1 VNGSAFEDE
10 EHNPM
15 PIISGRAKAFL
26 NNPDDLVA
34 LTKVGEDDYLS
45 RFLQDHWLRLFR
57 KRKTA
62 DPLDR
67 TTIYKNAYIVRTVAA
82 FDLVLAAVL
91 LIGAIVHLYFVTD
104 PKVKLSLVATYTLLF
119 ASSIVLCTN
128 ARRAE
133 IFAATATYA
142 AVLVVFVSSDLSGD
156 NAEQCSIQLEGGIFK
171 TIRCPG

>member
-1 VNGSAFEDE
+1 
-10 EHNPM
+10 
-15 PIISGRAKAFL
+15 
-26 NNPDDLVA
+26 
-34 LTKVGEDDYLS
+34 
-45 RFLQDHWLRLFR
+45 
-57 KRKTA
+57 
-62 DPLDR
+62 
-67 TTIYKNAYIVRTVAA
+67 
-82 FDLVLAAVL
+82 VLAAVL